1 VFFRAELADGFRAL
15 GVAPGDT
22 VMIHA
27 SVRAVG
33 EVAGGLDARGLLQ
46 LALEEMRSVALGR
59 SE

>member
-1 VFFRAELADGFRAL
+1 
-15 GVAPGDT
+15 
-22 VMIHA
+22 MIHA